1 MLLALFAAVVISGCS
16 SPTVIERTVRDTVVT
31 VQPEYIDRYVPV
43 VQHDTA
49 VIVAAA
55 GRDTVTVY
63 KSRNLVRA
71 KIYRDTI
78 YVPVKSIQTVERV
91 VQHTPSTADYWW
103 WWIVIVAI
111 LALFG
116 LYKILRRG

>member
-1 MLLALFAAVVISGCS
+1 MLLALIIAVAFAGCS

-31 VQPEYIDRYVPV
+31 VQPEYIDRYIPV

-63 KSRNLVRA
+63 KSRNIVRA

-91 VQHTPSTADYWW
+91 VQHTPSTDQRWW
-103 WWIVIVAI
+103 WLILVLVL

>member
-1 MLLALFAAVVISGCS
+1 M
-16 SPTVIERTVRDTVVT
+16 IERTVRDTVVT
-31 VQPEYIDRYVPV
+31 VQPEYIDRYIPV

-63 KSRNLVRA
+63 KSRNIVHA

-91 VQHTPSTADYWW
+91 VQHTPSTDQRW
-103 WWIVIVAI
+103 WWIVIIVL

-116 LYKILRRG
+116 IYRLIRRG

>member
-1 MLLALFAAVVISGCS
+1 M
-16 SPTVIERTVRDTVVT
+16 VRDTVVT
-31 VQPEYIDRYVPV
+31 VQPEYIDRYIPV
-43 VQHDTA
+43 VVHDTDT
-49 VIVAAA
+49 IIAAA

-63 KSRNLVRA
+63 KSRNIVRA

-91 VQHTPSTADYWW
+91 VQHTPSTIERWW
-103 WWIVIVAI
+103 WWIVIIAL

-116 LYKILRRG
+116 TYRLFRRV